1 MSCEFQLDL
10 LGQNLFMT
18 ARNMIIMRK
27 GEVVIDL
34 VGDDT
39 SFGIETCAETHGL
52 NSFFGIAI

>member
-1 MSCEFQLDL
+1 
-10 LGQNLFMT
+10 MT